1 MMGIFTSRDRN
12 QCDRRLYTDILF
24 QKTKMYA
31 NYAPATSL
39 KLGDYGDVT
48 KQGEFIKSGNIF
60 KEYPAL
66 EAEVGPHKEDIGN
79 NMSFFGSRTRKKN
92 LSSVVTA

>member
-1 MMGIFTSRDRN
+1 MMGIFTSRDKN

-31 NYAPATSL
+31 NYVPASCL

-48 KQGEFIKSGNIF
+48 KQGEFIRSGNVLE
-60 KEYPAL
+60 EYPDLQAAVSPRS
-66 EAEVGPHKEDIGN
+66 EANGN
-79 NMSFFGSRTRKKN
+79 DKHFFGSRTRKKN
-92 LSSVVTA
+92 LSSVVTE